1 MKKGGVINQTLSC
14 ELAGLGHGDSFLI
27 CDAGFPIPR
36 EVTRVDLALAFNIP
50 SLKQCLEAVLSE
62 IVVQKVTIA
71 SEMGTYNQGGKDY
84 LKGLF
89 KNQEFVCVP
98 QEELVKLAKNVKF
111 IVRTGE
117 LAPYSNVILE
127 AASGVEKYKKDFV
140 IDID

>member
-1 MKKGGVINQTLSC
+1 MKKGGVINQMLSS

-36 EVTRVDLALAFNIP
+36 DAVRIDLALSFNIP
-50 SLKQCLEAVLSE
+50 SLKQCLEAVLRE

-71 SEMGTYNQGGKDY
+71 EEMGPNNKDGEEY
-84 LKGLF
+84 LRGLF

-98 QEELVKLAKNVKF
+98 QAELVKLSKNVKF

-117 LAPYSNVILE
+117 LAPYSNVMLE
-127 AASGVEKYKKDFV
+127 AASGVEKYKKDFI
-140 IDID
+140 IDL